1 MLEKYDVSKEGIGKD
16 RLIYWKVDYEVSAFR
31 CKNLKKIKVFAML
44 LLKGGVPNDWYAQTQ
59 KKMLAFQDTEPVKVI
74 TGACVKIGL
83 NQEKPYK

>member
-16 RLIYWKVDYEVSAFR
+16 RLIY
-31 CKNLKKIKVFAML
+31 C
-44 LLKGGVPNDWYAQTQ
+44 
-59 KKMLAFQDTEPVKVI
+59 KMLAFHDTEPVKVI